1 MQELN
6 LLYASLTIPLWYVIS
21 IASNEC
27 PVGRGSCKEAQRCE
41 PCGPGITRNSEAM
54 MSFLLTCATPWLSP
68 MAGWCLMGAVPRGQ
82 EGMPAWTP
90 LHMRDG
96 LRVLWTAVLWTAA
109 GPPCVAQCMA
119 NDGAT
124 RGSISPLSYPQL
136 LATTAMTSRHTGG
149 LLGWIHHHIG
159 HLTSLIHG
167 LVPGRAGLIIGDAAH
182 DHRGRGD
189 RHCTERGSRY
199 RRTNDRASDSPGR
212 IGSAGTIIPSIA
224 VTMVIICPLLP
235 VLLLLLPVALPVLLL
250 LLPIALP
257 VFSIGRLSGLA
268 TGLRFL
274 GGGLPA
280 GLLAGTLR
288 LHVLGRGLAARLI
301 ARARGLAAFLRA
313 RAIGLPISTAGRAAL
328 RKAATAAATST
339 PTKVPATGGA
349 AAGNPT
355 SPPTPTTTLGFYWR
369 NHQHTHQDQ
378 ATPGCPVY
386 PSLRSHGS
394 HRPFSSAA
402 PGCILCCRAKA
413 IFVAPAGGVKTNS
426 ASGTSGARF
435 HSLNCAQNCGRPS
448 SRV

>member
-159 HLTSLIHG
+159 HLTPLIHG

-182 DHRGRGD
+182 DHGGRGD

-199 RRTNDRASDSPGR
+199 RRTNDRTSYSPGR
-212 IGSAGTIIPSIA
+212 IGPTVIIPSIA
-224 VTMVIICPLLP
+224 IAVTVVIIGPVLPTFLPLLS
-235 VLLLLLPVALPVLLL
+235 VALPVFAIGSLVR
-250 LLPIALP
+250 LPTGLH
-257 VFSIGRLSGLA
+257 FLGRTLA
-268 TGLRFL
+268 TGLHFL
-274 GGGLPA
+274 GCT
-280 GLLAGTLR
+280 LATR
-288 LHVLGRGLAARLI
+288 LSFLGRGLAACLHVGTTRLS
-301 ARARGLAAFLRA
+301 FL
-313 RAIGLPISTAGRAAL
+313 GRAL
-328 RKAATAAATST
+328 TA
-339 PTKVPATGGA
+339 
-349 AAGNPT
+349 
-355 SPPTPTTTLGFYWR
+355 
-369 NHQHTHQDQ
+369 
-378 ATPGCPVY
+378 
-386 PSLRSHGS
+386 
-394 HRPFSSAA
+394 
-402 PGCILCCRAKA
+402 
-413 IFVAPAGGVKTNS
+413 
-426 ASGTSGARF
+426 
-435 HSLNCAQNCGRPS
+435 
-448 SRV
+448 